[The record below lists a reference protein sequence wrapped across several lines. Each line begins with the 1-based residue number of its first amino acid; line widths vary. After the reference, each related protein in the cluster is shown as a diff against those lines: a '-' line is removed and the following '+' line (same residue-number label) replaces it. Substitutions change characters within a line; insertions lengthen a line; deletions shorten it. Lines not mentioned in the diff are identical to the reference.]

1 MRVLNY
7 HSEVNNCDKTLKKE
21 SVENEFNSQA
31 YLDVMKKIK
40 TTTTPSILIQ
50 ATPVTQFTNAYNWLY
65 KKSLQNAESGI
76 SIDLEQL
83 L

>member
-1 MRVLNY
+1 
-7 HSEVNNCDKTLKKE
+7 
-21 SVENEFNSQA
+21 
-31 YLDVMKKIK
+31 MKKIK

-50 ATPVTQFTNAYNWLY
+50 ATPVTQFANAYNWLY
-65 KKSLQNAESGI
+65 KKSLKNAENGI